1 MARERSP
8 NRDKAFELFKKANG
22 TIMNRE
28 IAEKLEISEKTVG
41 GWKSKDKWLDKL
53 NGVLQ
58 SNERSTPIV
67 SSDKRGAPSGNR
79 NAVGNKGNRN
89 ASAPKQNKNAV
100 VTSEHE
106 SIFLEFMTDDEKDL
120 YQTIDTDPFFV
131 LNEEVKMLR
140 FRQTRMLRR
149 VQDAERGLNE
159 NERQVLKELR
169 GRKKIIESQR
179 GKTKVNVDELVTTE
193 IKEVNTRKIDDI
205 LRIED
210 ALTRV
215 SGQLTRAIKQL
226 NDLSISKVR
235 LELMEAQINYTRAQ
249 TTKALINKEGD
260 ETDGGTVINIID
272 DI

>member
-22 TIMNRE
+22 AIMNRE
-28 IAEKLEISEKTVG
+28 IAEQLEISEKTVG

-58 SNERSTPIV
+58 SNERSTPLV
-67 SSDKRGAPSGNR
+67 SSETRGAPPGNR
-79 NAVGNKGNRN
+79 NAKGNKGGRP
-89 ASAPKQNKNAV
+89 AKQNKNAV

-131 LNEEVKMLR
+131 LNEDVKMLR

-159 NERQVLKELR
+159 SERQVLKELR
-169 GRKKIIESQR
+169 GRKKIIESLR
-179 GKTKVNVDELVTTE
+179 GKVKVNVDELVTTE
-193 IKEVNTRKIDDI
+193 IKEVSTRKIDDI

-226 NDLSISKVR
+226 NDLSVSKVR

-249 TTKALINKEGD
+249 TTKALINKDGD
-260 ETDGGTVINIID
+260 ENDGGTVINIID